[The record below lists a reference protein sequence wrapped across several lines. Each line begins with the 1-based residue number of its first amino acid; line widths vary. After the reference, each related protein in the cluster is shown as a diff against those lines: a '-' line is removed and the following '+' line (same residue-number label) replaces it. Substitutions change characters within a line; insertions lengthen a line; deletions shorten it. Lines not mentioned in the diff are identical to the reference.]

1 MYFGRVG
8 EEEKTQAVYCT
19 ITLAA
24 ERNGKS
30 EVGERELEGRGRI
43 LARKRAKQRV

>member
-8 EEEKTQAVYCT
+8 EEEKMQAVYCT

-24 ERNGKS
+24 ERNGKR
-30 EVGERELEGRGRI
+30 EVGERELEGRDQN
-43 LARKRAKQRV
+43 LSRKRAKQRD